1 MCIVQRKMMR
11 TNLTIDDDLLAEAT
25 QLTGLQ
31 VRSALVREAS
41 KALIVLE
48 SSKRLAKLGR
58 SESNIEVPL
67 RRKSVAE

>member
-1 MCIVQRKMMR
+1 MR
-11 TNLTIDDDLLAEAT
+11 TTLTIDDDLFAEAT

-31 VRSALVREAS
+31 VRSALVREAF

-48 SSKRLAKLGR
+48 SSKRLAKLGG
-58 SESNIEVPL
+58 SEPNIEVPL